1 MPAAA
6 MNSPLRDS
14 PNLVDT
20 WELFRSTCGREL
32 QNWVVAER
40 ALAHAREV
48 GSSETAAGDRLMAA
62 EAVLQRAIVDFA
74 AAQHVGTDPTPIALG
89 LLRLA
94 EHVLE
99 ESTGIDYAGLRHQRA
114 ERRRSVDRRR
124 RQRTKD

>member
-1 MPAAA
+1 

-20 WELFRSTCGREL
+20 WERFRSACGREL
-32 QNWVVAER
+32 QNWVEAER

-48 GSSETAAGDRLMAA
+48 GGSETAAGDRLMAA
-62 EAVLQRAIVDFA
+62 EAALQRAIVDFA
-74 AAQHVGTDPTPIALG
+74 AAQNAGTDPTPIAMG

-99 ESTGIDYAGLRHQRA
+99 EGTGINYSGLRHQRE
-114 ERRRSVDRRR
+114 ERRRGVDRRR
-124 RQRTKD
+124 RHRPDN